1 MEMSKIEIQTD
12 ELTHQ
17 YMWYTRLLGEKG
29 VRRYMCFDHN
39 TYGYTKNFGVIFE
52 HKDNLQAY
60 GESKALSQALLYLV
74 QFNLNGMPVP
84 AKIVLVDQTNS
95 EIHIHKTEDYKE
107 VVNDIDK
114 YASMRASKG
123 IDGFVLKSEPQVI
136 KYSFEDDDTIE
147 PIKRLIKDKPEFC
160 KVDITTK
167 NVYGWANYYYK
178 NAEAEEPCYNEKGEP
193 LQYPDG
199 KYKTRKIYNQK
210 AEKKAFFRELR
221 HPVGTLKYKINDW
234 KGSES
239 DFALIMDM
247 LNDPTTKKKL
257 GAFYTP
263 DQYCELGHNLLKD
276 AIKRVPD
283 GCDYVIIDRCA
294 GTGNL
299 EGVLSDEELSHCIV
313 NTYELKE
320 WLVLKDRI
328 GHKVRHIFPELP
340 PEDYAGDYSE
350 LLNGEGFLDG
360 SDAFSKEFN
369 DQLEEVIEKTKKA
382 EKVIRIF
389 YENPP
394 YAETTNVEFQKK
406 GIGKKHSTWKK
417 SYAVEKMKN
426 DPMVKG
432 VASNDMANVFIWSAF
447 NLLMKNKEDSYVIY
461 SPIKY
466 WKSQKI
472 IDRVFVRGYAVNRKY
487 FHATSEA
494 CITLSLWLNEK
505 ETEEQELKYDAYNI
519 SAIGLEQEGT
529 LIAKQVHSLFSK
541 KYYRMSFDPELIL
554 KDQLGTACALNGSET
569 DKSENK
575 WSVNRNTYNNTLG
588 YLVVKESGFNYPG
601 LQCSLTSAPM
611 YNGNGFVLQNET
623 YLYKL
628 PIFIA
633 GRYIDNCRDW
643 KAVSF
648 VMKSGD
654 GAEEY
659 LADCKKI
666 KDDPLCD
673 LNVYLHRCLIYTGLT
688 HYNHQRS
695 FTASTGKEY
704 RTELCFSNEN
714 TLASKELKAF
724 IDSGYALTEE
734 EQSLFEQWNRIVKR
748 AKQKTEYKEREGVEW
763 NDNYNY
769 GLFQIDQEINISVS
783 STNPLTGKE
792 KKLPLDGELNNMI
805 KDFKKQLKNYYLNN
819 LTDMLFKYQFLK

>member
-1 MEMSKIEIQTD
+1 MSKIEIQTD

-17 YMWYTRLLGEKG
+17 YIWYQKILGPKK
-29 VRRYMCFDHN
+29 VQQFIAFDHN
-39 TYGYTKNFGVIFE
+39 TDGYTKNYGILFE

-74 QFNLNGMPVP
+74 QFNLNGMPIP
-84 AKIVLVDQTNS
+84 AKIMLVDQTNC
-95 EIHIHKTEDYKE
+95 EVHIHNTEDYKE
-107 VVNDIDK
+107 IVNDIDK

-123 IDGFVLKSEPQVI
+123 IDGFVLKNEPKII
-136 KYSFEDDDTIE
+136 KYDFEDNETIYNLAMM
-147 PIKRLIKDKPEFC
+147 IKGNPEFC

-178 NAEAEEPCYNEKGEP
+178 NAEAEVPCYNEKGEP
-193 LQYPDG
+193 LKYPDG
-199 KYKTRKIYNQK
+199 KYKTKKLYNQK
-210 AEKKAFFRELR
+210 AEKKAFFSELR

-247 LNDPTTKKKL
+247 LNDPTTQKKL

-283 GCDYVIIDRCA
+283 GYDYVIIDRCA

-320 WLVLKDRI
+320 WLVLKDRV

-350 LLNGEGFLDG
+350 LLNEEGFLAG

-369 DQLEEVIEKTKKA
+369 DKLEEVIEKTKKA

-406 GIGKKHSTWKK
+406 GLSKKHSTWKK
-417 SYAVEKMKN
+417 SYAVERMKAN
-426 DPMVKG
+426 VKG
-432 VASNDMANVFIWSAF
+432 VALNDMANVFIWSAF
-447 NLLMKNKEDSYVIY
+447 NLLMKNKEDSYVVY

-466 WKSQKI
+466 WKGQKI
-472 IDRVFVRGYAVNRKY
+472 IDRVFARGYAVNRKY

-494 CITLSLWLNEK
+494 CITLSLWFNEK

-519 SAIGLEQEGT
+519 SAVGLEHEGS
-529 LIAKQVHSLFSK
+529 LIAKQVHSLLSD
-541 KYYRMSFDPELIL
+541 KYYRMELDKEPEIE
-554 KDQLGTACALNGSET
+554 DDLGIACALNGTET
-569 DKSENK
+569 DKTKDKIRVSSQHQK
-575 WSVNRNTYNNTLG
+575 DSIG
-588 YLVVKESGFNYPG
+588 YLVAQKTGFDYPG
-601 LQCSLTSAPM
+601 LQCMLTIAPI
-611 YNGNGFVLQNET
+611 YNGNGFVLQKDS

-628 PIFIA
+628 PMFIA
-633 GRYIDNCRDW
+633 GKYVDNYKDW
-643 KAVSF
+643 KAMSF

-704 RTELCFSNEN
+704 RTQLCFSNKD

-724 IDSGYALTEE
+724 IDSGYLLTEE
-734 EQSLFEQWNRIVKR
+734 EKKLFEQWNRIVQR
-748 AKQKTEYKEREGVEW
+748 AKQKTEYKEREGVKW

-769 GLFQIDQEINISVS
+769 GLFQIEQEINISVPS
-783 STNPLTGKE
+783 INPLTGKE

-819 LTDMLFKYQFLK
+819 LTDILFKYQFLK